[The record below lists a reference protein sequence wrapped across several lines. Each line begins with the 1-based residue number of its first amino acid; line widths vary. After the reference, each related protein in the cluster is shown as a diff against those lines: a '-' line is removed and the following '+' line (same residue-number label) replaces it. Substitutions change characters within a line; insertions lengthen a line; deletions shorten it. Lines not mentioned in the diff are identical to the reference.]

1 MLNGIDP
8 IIIFNFKKLPVRLE
22 AATKIPIAGSEGS
35 SLPLDLPA
43 IPIYLSENITG
54 IFIQSEDKNID
65 IDTGMTTVADA
76 SKVITNQR
84 PISSTVTIR
93 MVASRDSIGV
103 SLFAAMSD
111 LIFPKLTSKEYSI
124 TYLHGAVTVFEGL
137 LHSFSISQNSND
149 DLYEINMSLIKPP
162 PEAASKVI
170 EIEKKTGTTPVDG

>member
-8 IIIFNFKKLPVRLE
+8 IIIFNFKKLPVKLD
-22 AATKIPIAGSEGS
+22 AATNIPIAGSEGTA
-35 SLPLDLPA
+35 LPFSLPA
-43 IPIYLSENITG
+43 IPIYLSENLTG
-54 IFIQSEDKNID
+54 IFIVSEDKNID
-65 IDTGMTTVADA
+65 IETSMTTVSDA

-84 PISSTVTIR
+84 PISSTVTVK

-111 LIFPKLTSKEYSI
+111 FLFPKLTSKEYSI

-137 LHSFSISQNSND
+137 LNSFSITQNSND

-162 PEAASKVI
+162 AEAVSKVL
-170 EIEKKTGTTPVDG
+170 EVPKVTGTVPI